1 MYTAKGLNGRVTF
14 DGQVVAIE
22 RKGLWARVTLG
33 KGTKSFPVTAITGV
47 QLKPAGIVPGFIQ
60 FTVPGGNEQ
69 TSSFGHQS
77 SDASR
82 DENSV
87 LFGGRQQAEFV
98 AVRDA
103 VQAAVAQSQRRGPAP
118 APRRGSVSVAD
129 ELAKLAHLLDVGV
142 LTRAEFEGQKAKLL
156 ARDD

>member
-1 MYTAKGLNGRVTF
+1 MHTARGLNGRVSF
-14 DGQVVAIE
+14 DGHVVAIE
-22 RKGLWARVTLG
+22 RRGLWARMTLG

-77 SDASR
+77 SDAAK

-87 LFGGRQQAEFV
+87 LFGGRRQADFV

-103 VQAAVAQSQRRGPAP
+103 VQAAVAQVQRRAQAP
-118 APRRGSVSVAD
+118 APRRAATSVAD

-142 LTRAEFEGQKAKLL
+142 LTQAEFDGQKAKLL
-156 ARDD
+156 RDD